1 MTIPDLTHKGKTVLV
16 TGGRQGLGRAMA
28 LAFAEAGADIAICD
42 IIDDG
47 RLDSVAGEIRTSGR
61 HVLTTVTDIRNRTQV
76 EGTVKKIMDEFGH
89 IDILINNA
97 GVTGGGMLLDLSEG
111 DWDRVIDTS
120 LKGTYLCSQAV
131 SKVMIEQRSGNIIN
145 MASVGSYLKGAS
157 PYAIAKKGIVSITQG
172 LAHLLGP
179 YNIRVNAMAP
189 GAIRTEMTRRIWD
202 TPQILEAYVNE
213 TPLGRIGE
221 PEDVAH
227 VALFLASDA
236 SRYITGATIMVDG
249 GILPAS
255 VPRPSALHD
264 PGPAGGYQGAVGLN
278 RPHQLI

>member
-1 MTIPDLTHKGKTVLV
+1 LNIPDLRQDGKVVLI
-16 TGGRQGLGRAMA
+16 TGGRRGLGKAMG
-28 LAFAEAGADIAICD
+28 LAFAEAGADVAISD
-42 IIDDG
+42 IMDD
-47 RLDSVAGEIRTSGR
+47 DSELENAAGEIRALGR
-61 HVLTTVTDIRNRTQV
+61 RALTMQTDVAKKAQV
-76 EGTVKKIMDEFGH
+76 DEMAGRVVDEFGR
-89 IDILINNA
+89 IDVLINNA
-97 GVTGGGMLLDLSEG
+97 GIVAGGTLLELAED

-131 SKVMIEQRSGNIIN
+131 GKVMIKQKGGNIIN

-189 GAIRTEMTRRIWD
+189 GAIRTEMTRLIWD
-202 TPQILEAYVNE
+202 TPEILDAYVSE
-213 TPLGRIGE
+213 TPLRRIGE

-236 SRYITGATIMVDG
+236 SRYVTGATIMVDG

-255 VPRPSALHD
+255 VPRPYMRKE
-264 PGPAGGYQGAVGLN
+264 P
-278 RPHQLI
+278 R

>member
-1 MTIPDLTHKGKTVLV
+1 MTIPDLTHDGKVVLV

-42 IIDDG
+42 MVTDDG
-47 RLDSVAGEIRTSGR
+47 RLDAVAGEIRSVDR
-61 HVLTTVTDIRNRTQV
+61 RALTMMADVRNRAQV
-76 EGTVKKIMDEFGH
+76 EEMVKKVLDEFGR
-89 IDILINNA
+89 IDVLINNA
-97 GVTGGGMLLDLSEG
+97 GVTGGGRLLDLPED
-111 DWDRVIDTS
+111 DWDRVIDTT

-157 PYAIAKKGIVSITQG
+157 PYGIAKKGIVSITQG

-179 YNIRVNAMAP
+179 YNIRVNAIAP
-189 GAIRTEMTRRIWD
+189 GAIRTEMTQPIWD
-202 TPQILEAYVNE
+202 NPQILEAYVSD

-227 VALFLASDA
+227 TALFLASDA
-236 SRYITGATIMVDG
+236 SRYTTGATIMVDG

-255 VPRPSALHD
+255 IPRSSA
-264 PGPAGGYQGAVGLN
+264 PRENSQS
-278 RPHQLI
+278 Q